1 SPDISETGTLS
12 RPKERVPV
20 QIGRAMAE
28 PRATGNEPLARR
40 PWRDREQC
48 AKQAHAAPHAPFSGV
63 AQAWAFPPER
73 PTRQSMSN
81 RDRKDPPPPGKERQ
95 PPTPA
100 EEQKRKRHEDQNQ
113 EEALE
118 ETFPASDPV
127 SPFVPAKVP
136 ESPPAA
142 PGPQRRRPRIAGP
155 SCTPGRGW
163 VRR

>member
-1 SPDISETGTLS
+1 MRKCRSVRRSPDISETGTLS

-48 AKQAHAAPHAPFSGV
+48 AKQAHAAPHAPFSGE
-63 AQAWAFPPER
+63 AQAGAFPPER
-73 PTRQSMSN
+73 PARQSMSN
-81 RDRKDPPPPGKERQ
+81 RDRKDPP

-113 EEALE
+113 
-118 ETFPASDPV
+118 D
-127 SPFVPAKVP
+127 
-136 ESPPAA
+136 
-142 PGPQRRRPRIAGP
+142 
-155 SCTPGRGW
+155 
-163 VRR
+163 